1 MADRSAI
8 PTFVEDDAPV
18 RARSAG
24 SAAERRVFVASFDPY
39 LLVVVGALLAIGA
52 MMVYSAT
59 FDWSF
64 QSFGSETYIFG
75 LHLRNMAIG
84 GAIMLVLL
92 RRLPSLAALC
102 GMDLADYHRAAGSG
116 AAVR

>member
-18 RARSAG
+18 RARTG
-24 SAAERRVFVASFDPY
+24 SAAERRVFAGSFDPY

-84 GAIMLVLL
+84 GAIMLVLSFGGAL
-92 RRLPSLAALC
+92 R
-102 GMDLADYHRAAGSG
+102 YGSC
-116 AAVR
+116 